1 MPKSHRF
8 WDRIADRYDRTSER
22 HAAYRNMRLA
32 HMRGFLGADDT
43 VLDFACA
50 TGRLA
55 FDLAPH
61 VAHVLGIDLSEG
73 MIARAKAKL
82 ADGAPA
88 NVRFDAM
95 DLFSGDLDGRRFT
108 VVTAFNVF
116 HLLDDPARYLER
128 LRALLWPEGL
138 LISETPCMGRKPWF
152 VRTPIKLAGL
162 TGWLPRVRTF
172 TEEKLEA
179 LVASQGFEIIEA
191 KLLDEEL
198 GDPWVVARKT

>member
-1 MPKSHRF
+1 MGTPKSHRF

-32 HMRGFLGADDT
+32 HMRGFLRADDA

-88 NVRFDAM
+88 NVRFYAI

-108 VVTAFNVF
+108 VITAFNVF
-116 HLLDDPARYLER
+116 HLLDDPERYIER
-128 LRALLWPEGL
+128 LRALLSPARIQTPT
-138 LISETPCMGRKPWF
+138 LISHSRNDARIP
-152 VRTPIKLAGL
+152 
-162 TGWLPRVRTF
+162 
-172 TEEKLEA
+172 
-179 LVASQGFEIIEA
+179 FEIGRELAASIPNARFLPLESRNHLVLEQEKA
-191 KLLDEEL
+191 WPRFLSEVSDFLLSDAA
-198 GDPWVVARKT
+198 AR

>member
-82 ADGAPA
+82 STRCSCQSVLGDRLPGETLETPA
-88 NVRFDAM
+88 VNRSCARLEVKPVGEPDAGNPHVRFDEWGGETEQW
-95 DLFSGDLDGRRFT
+95 L
-108 VVTAFNVF
+108 
-116 HLLDDPARYLER
+116 RY
-128 LRALLWPEGL
+128 
-138 LISETPCMGRKPWF
+138 
-152 VRTPIKLAGL
+152 
-162 TGWLPRVRTF
+162 
-172 TEEKLEA
+172 
-179 LVASQGFEIIEA
+179 
-191 KLLDEEL
+191 
-198 GDPWVVARKT
+198 